1 MFKKIECPFDLESI
15 FTLQFNT
22 SGLKS
27 VLEFILEHIG
37 TLDEQ
42 TAEHYSAFLKAKPD
56 IDRHS
61 ADIEATK
68 KSVGDVRAQA
78 TEQDKR
84 LTETAALITT
94 SMKVVE
100 SNKCGCDENRAHSD

>member
-1 MFKKIECPFDLESI
+1 MFKKIECPFDLEAI

-22 SGLKS
+22 TGLKS

-42 TAEHYSAFLKAKPD
+42 TAEFLKTKPVTD
-56 IDRHS
+56 QNS
-61 ADIEATK
+61 ADIEALR
-68 KSVGDVRAQA
+68 KSVSDMHAQA
-78 TEQDKR
+78 TERDKR
-84 LTETAALITT
+84 LTETAALITA